1 MKPLLI
7 FRFLI
12 HLRLHCACIEK
23 TNICLGY
30 GLDVVRFTD
39 IVIPEPAHY
48 AALFGLC
55 ALLFALRRRRMKK

>member
-23 TNICLGY
+23 TNTCLGY
-30 GLDVVRFTD
+30 GLERSAAEFFS
-39 IVIPEPAHY
+39 EFQNAAH
-48 AALFGLC
+48 LFG
-55 ALLFALRRRRMKK
+55 R